1 MPEYTLIIEIPN
13 AGNRQIRNSV
23 NLTGSFVDFPGDYFR
38 KAENRAKLKTDIE
51 TQSARQVSEAD
62 LDFFIK
68 EWCRD
73 IHQGLNKT
81 TLRRDLPPVG
91 IATPTSTPS
100 PTRTSVSDGDHSRD
114 NKGTSTGSNSGYPP
128 AKTANPPGKS
138 GTSSGGKSQFP
149 NTTNTQPQNEE
160 IPQTETRSTNNQADF

>member
-38 KAENRAKLKTDIE
+38 KPENRAKLKTDIE

-73 IHQGLNKT
+73 IKQGLNPT
-81 TLRRDLPPVG
+81 TVRRDLPPVG

-100 PTRTSVSDGDHSRD
+100 PTRTSVSDRDRPRD
-114 NKGTSTGSNSGYPP
+114 NKVTSTGSNSGYPP
-128 AKTANPPGKS
+128 VKTPNPQGIS
-138 GTSSGGKSQFP
+138 GTSSGGKSQSSG
-149 NTTNTQPQNEE
+149 TGNTQSLKEE
-160 IPQTETRSTNNQADF
+160 SSKTKTWSTSNDADF

>member
-23 NLTGSFVDFPGDYFR
+23 NLTGSFVDFPNDYFR
-38 KAENRAKLKTDIE
+38 KPENRAKLKTDIE

-62 LDFFIK
+62 LNFFIK

-91 IATPTSTPS
+91 IATPTSTQS
-100 PTRTSVSDGDHSRD
+100 PNPTPVSYPAPTNG
-114 NKGTSTGSNSGYPP
+114 NKVNSPVSNSQPP
-128 AKTANPPGKS
+128 IPKQPNPQERA
-138 GTSSGGKSQFP
+138 GTSSSSKSQFP

-160 IPQTETRSTNNQADF
+160 LPKTETWSTNNQADY